1 MDHGENPIAH
11 SIDISTPSIARMY
24 DWFLGGTDN
33 FPSDRK
39 ACRALLDFAPS
50 TRVLVRN
57 NRLFLQRVVRVL
69 AQDYGVRQ
77 FLDYGSGLP
86 VRDNVH
92 QVAQGVDASSR
103 VVYIDDDPI
112 VFAHGR
118 TLLDENDETAIMRAK
133 MTDIDGTLDHLE
145 ATSLIN
151 LDAPVAALFVSGLHR
166 IPDPPGPESVIQRV
180 ASRLATG
187 SFLVF
192 CQLVSD
198 NPALRQAA
206 TEFMLQ
212 TTGHT
217 WGRVRDKSEVHAWIS
232 GMQLLAPGLVEVSAW
247 RPDSDLTPRQRT
259 FEWEEYGGVICIP

>member
-1 MDHGENPIAH
+1 
-11 SIDISTPSIARMY
+11 Y

-33 FPSDRK
+33 FPSDRR
-39 ACRALLDFAPS
+39 ACRALLDIAPS
-50 TRVLVRN
+50 TRALVRN

-92 QVAQGVDASSR
+92 QVAQSVDRSSR

-112 VFAHGR
+112 VLAHGR
-118 TLLDENDETAIMRAK
+118 TLLDENDETAIMRAT
-133 MTDIDGTLDHLE
+133 MTDIDGTLDHL
-145 ATSLIN
+145 TGTGLIN

-166 IPDPPGPESVIQRV
+166 IPDSPGPESVIQRV
-180 ASRLATG
+180 AGRLVAG

-198 NPALRQAA
+198 SAVLRHAA

-212 TTGHT
+212 TTGHN
-217 WGRVRDKSEVHAWIS
+217 WGQVRDKSEVHAWVS
-232 GMQLLAPGLVEVSAW
+232 GMKLLAPGLVEVSGW
-247 RPDSDLTPRQRT
+247 RPDSDVTPRQRT
-259 FEWEEYGGVICIP
+259 FEWEEYGGVICLS